1 MRDDLE
7 RLWDMEEA
15 LLKVERYALRGRNVF
30 FEDELIQTWVLFH
43 LQILGEAARSMS
55 ADLMAKYSDVPW
67 QKIIGFRN
75 LVVHE
80 YFRVDLQIVW
90 RIVER
95 ELPLLKAQVQKILR
109 DSQL

>member
-7 RLWDMEEA
+7 RLRDMEEA
-15 LLKVERYALRGRNVF
+15 LLNIERYALRGKAAF
-30 FEDELIQTWVLFH
+30 FEEELIQTWVLFH
-43 LQILGEAARSMS
+43 VQILGEAARSMS

-95 ELPLLKAQVQKILR
+95 ELPLLKAQIQKILR

>member
-1 MRDDLE
+1 MRNDLE
-7 RLWDMEEA
+7 RLRDMEEA
-15 LLKVERYALRGRNVF
+15 LVNVERYAVRGEIAF
-30 FEDELIQTWVLFH
+30 FEEELIQTWILLH

-55 ADLMAKYSDVPW
+55 GDLIAKYPDIPW
-67 QKIIGFRN
+67 GKIIGFRN

-95 ELPLLKAQVQKILR
+95 ELPTLKAQVQAILR
-109 DSQL
+109 DTQ